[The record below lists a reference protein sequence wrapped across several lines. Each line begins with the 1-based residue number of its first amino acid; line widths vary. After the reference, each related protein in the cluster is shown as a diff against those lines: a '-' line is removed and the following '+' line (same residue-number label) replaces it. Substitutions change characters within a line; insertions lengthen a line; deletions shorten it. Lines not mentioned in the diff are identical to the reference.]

1 MQINPNR
8 ERCLRRF
15 NNEIQNTLINCKA
28 KPQYTRKGCISLATT
43 RYTNKHKTKNII
55 RITTVN

>member
-1 MQINPNR
+1 MQIKPNR

-28 KPQYTRKGCISLATT
+28 KPQYTRKGCIVWPQPDIQ
-43 RYTNKHKTKNII
+43 TNTKLKILYALLQ
-55 RITTVN
+55 